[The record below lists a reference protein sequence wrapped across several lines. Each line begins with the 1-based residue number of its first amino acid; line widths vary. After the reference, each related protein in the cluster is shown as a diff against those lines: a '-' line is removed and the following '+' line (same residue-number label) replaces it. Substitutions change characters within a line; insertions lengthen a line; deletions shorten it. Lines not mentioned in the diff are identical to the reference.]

1 MFFLFFDD
9 SFFWGEIPVEDDG
22 KNGEIIVDPL
32 VDFLGGISNF
42 SLSFLIYSRI
52 WNKKEKL
59 DRSITTSIF
68 SLLSLRR
75 NFY

>member
-1 MFFLFFDD
+1 MIPFFG
-9 SFFWGEIPVEDDG
+9 GEIPVEDDG

-32 VDFLGGISNF
+32 VDFLGGISKRIF
-42 SLSFLIYSRI
+42 LFRLIYSRI

-59 DRSITTSIF
+59 DRSITMSIF

-75 NFY
+75 NFD

>member
-75 NFY
+75 NFD

>member
-1 MFFLFFDD
+1 MIPFFG
-9 SFFWGEIPVEDDG
+9 GEIPVEDDG

-75 NFY
+75 NFD

>member
-1 MFFLFFDD
+1 MIPFFG
-9 SFFWGEIPVEDDG
+9 GEIPVEDDG

-59 DRSITTSIF
+59 DRSIGSNNVDIF
-68 SLLSLRR
+68 PSFS
-75 NFY
+75 

>member
-22 KNGEIIVDPL
+22 KNGGIIVDPL
-32 VDFLGGISNF
+32 VDFLRRISNF

-75 NFY
+75 NFD